1 MTINA
6 KTILITG
13 CSSGIGLVCAL
24 GLQQQGW
31 RVFATARREED
42 VAMLKEHGLDDAFV
56 LDVADSAA
64 IQSGVEY
71 LLAQTQGRL
80 DALFNNAG
88 FGLPGA
94 VEDLSREA
102 MRFQF
107 ETNVF
112 GAIELTN
119 ALMPVFRRQQAG
131 RVIFNGSVLGF
142 AAMPYRGAY
151 NASKFALEGFA
162 DTLRQELHGSGVF
175 VSLIEPGPIQSRFR
189 HNAAIQ
195 FYRWINMDASFHRPS
210 YLLMQQR
217 LQKQGAAVPFT
228 LPEESVLAVLVTA
241 LTVRKPS
248 ARYRVTVPTK
258 LFWYLK
264 RVLPTRW
271 LDQILLK
278 ASGDEPGA
286 AYGRK

>member
-1 MTINA
+1 
-6 KTILITG
+6 
-13 CSSGIGLVCAL
+13 
-24 GLQQQGW
+24 
-31 RVFATARREED
+31 
-42 VAMLKEHGLDDAFV
+42 MLKQRGLNDAFV
-56 LDVADSAA
+56 LDVADSAS
-64 IQSGVEY
+64 IRSGVEY
-71 LLAQTQGRL
+71 LLRQTQGRL

-88 FGLPGA
+88 FGVPGA

-112 GAIELTN
+112 GATELTN
-119 ALMPVFRRQQAG
+119 ALMPVFRRQRAG
-131 RVIFNGSVLGF
+131 RVIFNSSVLGF

-175 VSLIEPGPIQSRFR
+175 VCLIEPGPIRSRFR
-189 HNAAIQ
+189 HNAALQ
-195 FYRWINMDASFHRPS
+195 FYRWINTDQSFHRPS

-217 LQKQGAAVPFT
+217 LEKQGAAVPFT
-228 LPEESVLAVLVTA
+228 LPEESVLAVLITA
-241 LTVRKPS
+241 LSVRRPA

-264 RVLPTRW
+264 RLLPSSW
-271 LDQILLK
+271 LDRILLK